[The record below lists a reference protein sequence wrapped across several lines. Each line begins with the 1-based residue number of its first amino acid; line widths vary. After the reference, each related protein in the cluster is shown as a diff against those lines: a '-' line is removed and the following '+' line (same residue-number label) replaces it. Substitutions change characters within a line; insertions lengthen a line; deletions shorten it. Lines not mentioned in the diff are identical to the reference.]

1 MKVTVDFDIT
11 PDEVRKLF
19 GLPDVEA
26 FQRQMM
32 DDIRERM
39 TAGAEG
45 YDPIKL
51 FQPYMAGTMAS
62 WDMFQK
68 MLTNVAGMSGSGP
81 RLETRA
87 RMRRPKRNS
96 NETASRVKAGS
107 RVLRSCGH
115 PRRSAGCGST
125 GQENEIP
132 QPRQRR
138 RLLVLA
144 NSSRCASTAGT
155 RPENP

>member
-39 TAGAEG
+39 MSGAEG

-62 WDMFQK
+62 WDLFQK
-68 MLTNVAGMSGSGP
+68 MLTNVAGISGS
-81 RLETRA
+81 
-87 RMRRPKRNS
+87 
-96 NETASRVKAGS
+96 TAA
-107 RVLRSCGH
+107 
-115 PRRSAGCGST
+115 A
-125 GQENEIP
+125 
-132 QPRQRR
+132 
-138 RLLVLA
+138 
-144 NSSRCASTAGT
+144 
-155 RPENP
+155 PEATSGKK